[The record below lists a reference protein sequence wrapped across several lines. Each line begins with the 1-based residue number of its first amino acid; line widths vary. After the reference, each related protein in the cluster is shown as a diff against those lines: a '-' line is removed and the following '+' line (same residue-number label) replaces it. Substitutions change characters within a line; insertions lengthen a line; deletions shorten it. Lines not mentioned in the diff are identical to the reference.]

1 MTIGRV
7 NFAITEGAINTAYR
21 KTPAW
26 PIIVN
31 LRADPFES
39 APHDSGMYIRWYADL
54 LWLFV
59 PIQGEVAKFAA
70 TLKEYPPV
78 TGGSL
83 SGGLSYRTVQIQQAL
98 DMLNSVAAP
107 RNCYGGLGRLLGYIH
122 RHASDSGWP
131 QD

>member
-1 MTIGRV
+1 
-7 NFAITEGAINTAYR
+7 
-21 KTPAW
+21 
-26 PIIVN
+26 
-31 LRADPFES
+31 
-39 APHDSGMYIRWYADL
+39 MYIRWYL

-98 DMLNSVAAP
+98 DLLNSTAAP
-107 RNCYGGLGRLLGYIH
+107 RN
-122 RHASDSGWP
+122 
-131 QD
+131 

>member
-1 MTIGRV
+1 
-7 NFAITEGAINTAYR
+7 
-21 KTPAW
+21 
-26 PIIVN
+26 
-31 LRADPFES
+31 
-39 APHDSGMYIRWYADL
+39 MYIRWYADL

-98 DMLNSVAAP
+98 DMLNNVAAP
-107 RNCYGGLGRLLGYIH
+107 RN
-122 RHASDSGWP
+122 
-131 QD
+131 